1 MTSKTPDPNIA
12 LSWINDG
19 QEERKMQAP
28 AKRGSNTPKVKG
40 PQEEKKVDAKRERFT
55 VNLAHDVIE
64 WARRA
69 TVFTPGQS
77 LSGLVE
83 QALTRELKRLE
94 KERGEEFP
102 TTILTPK
109 KGRPIVLNKT

>member
-1 MTSKTPDPNIA
+1 MTSKTRDPQTT
-12 LSWINDG
+12 LSWITDG

-28 AKRGSNTPKVKG
+28 AKRGTSKPKVEG
-40 PQEEKKVDAKRERFT
+40 PQEEKKVDTKRERFT
-55 VNLAHDVIE
+55 VNIGNDVIE

-69 TVFTPGQS
+69 TVFTPGMS

-83 QALTRELKRLE
+83 EALTRELKRLE
-94 KERGEEFP
+94 KARGESFP
-102 TTILTPK
+102 TTTLTPK